1 MFLAIKGD
9 INNVYKLHTP
19 DFTTIEKYL
28 KNISYSKFR
37 KKNAACDWVGIDVP
51 DDFLRFRD
59 CINKLKE
66 LEIVPRNEIIVS
78 FSSIQNIED
87 DDERNRRFEKNKKS
101 KARRKEK
108 RKLVLQDKLESSF
121 EKNVEKDFDK
131 IYAQKEPSVVKTM
144 SGEFELDRI
153 DMSMQDNARGYFLW
167 YISAGGDKVAFGDF
181 KGKVLKIKENEAILF
196 KRIYVSF
203 DEMCGDVV
211 EGKEDHVWIYD
222 ADEFFKM
229 GVEVGDCVKFNALA
243 YAYRRKNGSID
254 FGLKAPQWI
263 QYIHKYDLPDNDK
276 LKLQSVSWIVCET
289 CLYSEHCYGN
299 CILEQGYKN
308 ASIVDLLIKSGVSEQ
323 FIKDY
328 IVEHPIH
335 NFSEGNCISIQ
346 LRVPNDIKSIVSQWS
361 S

>member
-9 INNVYKLHTP
+9 INNVYKLHKP
-19 DFTTIEKYL
+19 DCNTIEKYL
-28 KNISYSKFR
+28 KGISHNRFR
-37 KKNAACDWVGIDVP
+37 KEKAAYKWIGIKEP
-51 DDFLRFRD
+51 KEFLRFQD
-59 CINKLKE
+59 CIKKLKE
-66 LEIVPRNEIIVS
+66 TGIIPKDAVINS
-78 FSSIQNIED
+78 CSPVQNIEN
-87 DDERNRRFEKNKKS
+87 EEKRQKFY
-101 KARRKEK
+101 KEK
-108 RKLVLQDKLESSF
+108 KELKTQEKLEKAVKRDS
-121 EKNVEKDFDK
+121 EKDFDK
-131 IYAQKEPSVVKTM
+131 IYVQEEPSVIKTM
-144 SGEFELDRI
+144 PGEFELDRI

-181 KGKVLKIKENEAILF
+181 KGEVLKIKEDEAILF
-196 KRIYVSF
+196 KRIYIEF

-276 LKLQSVSWIVCET
+276 LKLQSANRIVCET

-299 CILEQGYKN
+299 CIFEQGYKN
-308 ASIVDLLIKSGVSEQ
+308 VSTVDLLIKSGVSEQ
-323 FIKDY
+323 FIRDY
-328 IVEHPIH
+328 VEKHSIP
-335 NFSEGNCISIQ
+335 NFSEVNSISIQ
-346 LRVPNDIKSIVSQWS
+346 LRVPKDIQSIASQWS
-361 S
+361 SQYKVE